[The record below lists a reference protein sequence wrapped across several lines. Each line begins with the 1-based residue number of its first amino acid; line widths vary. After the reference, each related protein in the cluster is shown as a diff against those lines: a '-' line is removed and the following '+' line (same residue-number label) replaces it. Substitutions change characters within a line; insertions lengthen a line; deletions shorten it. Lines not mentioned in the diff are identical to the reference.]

1 MPWVVLCFLLCPMRL
16 LCGEG
21 GKKHSV
27 DFKEWGEKGTRGE
40 GCMKLPKC
48 LCDLWTSVLFGD
60 GWDWSTQGLSVCLPV
75 CPSPRLAFQPL
86 VLPLYENSDL
96 WLTST
101 CIFFFFL
108 PQTSEREIKEASC
121 WDERKISR
129 LHTRT
134 CNFAGIVFFNDSHG
148 KSVVLCSEEWT
159 ADEHHQNCFA
169 KWKHFVRNRSAELHM
184 GC

>member
-121 WDERKISR
+121 
-129 LHTRT
+129 
-134 CNFAGIVFFNDSHG
+134 
-148 KSVVLCSEEWT
+148 
-159 ADEHHQNCFA
+159 
-169 KWKHFVRNRSAELHM
+169 
-184 GC
+184 